1 MKTDNKKEV
10 YTIDAAGKKL
20 GRIASEAAA
29 CLMGKKTVA
38 FAKNAALPME
48 VRIVNAKRTDISAH
62 KKTADVYVTYTG
74 FRGGLNE
81 EKLGDLILRRG
92 MEEVFKRAVYNM
104 LPKNKLRAL
113 RMKNLVITE

>member
-1 MKTDNKKEV
+1 MKKET

-20 GRIASEAAA
+20 GRIASEAAS
-29 CLMGKKTVA
+29 CLMGKKSVSFT
-38 FAKNAALPME
+38 KNAALPME
-48 VRIVNAKRTDISAH
+48 VRIINANRTDISAH
-62 KKTADVYVTYTG
+62 KKNADVYVTYTG

-92 MEEVFKRAVYNM
+92 MKEVYTRTVYTM

-113 RMKNLVITE
+113 RMKNLIITE